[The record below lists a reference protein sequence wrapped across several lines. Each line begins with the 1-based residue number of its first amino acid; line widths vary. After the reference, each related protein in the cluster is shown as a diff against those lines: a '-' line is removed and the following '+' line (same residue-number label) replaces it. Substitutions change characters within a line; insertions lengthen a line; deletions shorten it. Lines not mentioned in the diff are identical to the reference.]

1 MTNSAYSDKKQNSQ
15 STCTTCTHC
24 EGIFEHESW
33 CATRDPRMAYAYQI
47 VADATKITAGD
58 ALILHSLGVAW
69 GQAV

>member
-1 MTNSAYSDKKQNSQ
+1 
-15 STCTTCTHC
+15 
-24 EGIFEHESW
+24 
-33 CATRDPRMAYAYQI
+33 MAYAYQI